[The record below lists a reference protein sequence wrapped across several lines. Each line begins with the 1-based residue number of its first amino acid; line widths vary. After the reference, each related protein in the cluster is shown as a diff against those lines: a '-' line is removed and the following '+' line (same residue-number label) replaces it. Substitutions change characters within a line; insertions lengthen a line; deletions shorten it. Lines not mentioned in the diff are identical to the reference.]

1 MSSDLKSISESLIR
15 LEQAI
20 HAWHVDPDT
29 MEPRPDVTEET
40 IRTAVRNFG
49 MMQVPEAT
57 DAQLDLV
64 ARRLMATL
72 FAIVDTGVPVRSE
85 DYVPWLDEAKSAIT
99 WTRWRAYKKLL
110 AKKKRSSD
118 VLNKLDKL
126 TDEILDLVG
135 NPLQNGIWARKGL
148 LIGDVQSGKTQN
160 YLALINKAADAGYRL
175 IVVLA
180 GNTEYLRQQTQ
191 ERIDEGFIGRDT
203 QVLAFNGTVATGRK
217 STIGVGLI
225 DEKVLSTQSL
235 TTMAMDFLEA
245 TRRGI
250 AIRVTKNSN
259 EPYVF
264 VVKKNKFVLEALAQ
278 WAKNLDADK
287 PKVEVPLLLLDDESD
302 YASVNTNNEGDD
314 PTAINSSIRTLLNRF
329 ERSSY
334 LAVTATPF
342 ANIFIDSESEM
353 SVKPDDASVLADS
366 AESDEETVADLF
378 PEHYIYGLE
387 APSTYVGIS
396 KVFGTIDEPV
406 DTILRPI
413 DDASAWLPTN
423 HKNGQAVVDLPTSLS
438 ASIRTYL
445 IVNAILD
452 LNGSASFKRSMLV
465 NVSRFKSVQSL
476 VGNLIATELAI
487 YKDALEIHGATY
499 LEGVPNN
506 VIDSLR
512 ETFDSEYQECGY
524 TWHDVAE
531 ILHVSTALISVKV
544 YNSDP
549 DRLGVDI
556 EFDPRVPSRQI
567 AVGGDLLSRGLT
579 LDNLVVSYFHRSV
592 RAADTMMQMA
602 RWFGYRDGYEE
613 LCRLWIST
621 ETADNYRYVGEA
633 VDELRRE
640 LRLMKDT
647 GRTPREFGLAVRESP
662 EALLITAR
670 NKSRSAISA
679 YKTVDLRG
687 QRLETTRLTNDIA
700 KQKSNLAAV
709 RRFATELDINGA
721 IRTDSYKWP
730 RYEGV
735 SRDSVA
741 DLLSRFHPSDSDP
754 YFSDDVLVDMIR
766 HSTHPRFSIWDVVFV
781 EGQQSTNANDN
792 ERLLVGPVDLV
803 MPRRTI
809 TRRLFG
815 TGSTRRTKTMDS
827 GEWLV
832 SDKSSRLA
840 GRTDLQSMFPKEAV
854 EDILDRKLNRSVALA
869 EDYFYEYLERPILF
883 VYALAPQLT
892 VVNRTHYRDP
902 LTKKRTTTVTREE
915 PQVVDELEAI
925 IGLKI
930 TLPKPAD
937 QDTRDDSGKAKYL
950 LNKVAQR
957 YGFLNIETWGV

>member
-1 MSSDLKSISESLIR
+1 
-15 LEQAI
+15 
-20 HAWHVDPDT
+20 
-29 MEPRPDVTEET
+29 
-40 IRTAVRNFG
+40 
-49 MMQVPEAT
+49 MQVPEAT
-57 DAQLDLV
+57 EAQLDLV

-72 FAIVDTGVPVRSE
+72 FAIVDTGVPVAN
-85 DYVPWLDEAKSAIT
+85 DDFIPWLDEAKPAIT

-135 NPLQNGIWARKGL
+135 NPLQDGIWARRGL

-314 PTAINSSIRTLLNRF
+314 PTAINSAIRSLLNRF

-353 SVKPDDASVLADS
+353 MVKTDETSASKPVS
-366 AESDEETVADLF
+366 ESDRETVADLF
-378 PEHYIYGLE
+378 PEDYIYGLE
-387 APSTYVGIS
+387 APSTYVGITRI
-396 KVFGTIDEPV
+396 FGTIDEPV
-406 DTILRPI
+406 DTILRPL
-413 DDASAWLPTN
+413 DDASAWMPTN
-423 HKNGQAVVDLPTSLS
+423 HKNGYAVTELPASLS
-438 ASIRTYL
+438 ASIRAYL
-445 IVNAILD
+445 VVNAILD

-465 NVSRFKSVQSL
+465 NVSRFKNVQSL
-476 VGNLIATELAI
+476 VGNLIATELSLF
-487 YKDALEIHGATY
+487 KDALEIHGETY
-499 LEGVPNN
+499 LMGVPNN
-506 VIDSLR
+506 VIESLR
-512 ETFDSEYQECGY
+512 RTFDSEYQGCGY
-524 TWHDVAE
+524 TWREVAE
-531 ILHVSTALISVKV
+531 VLHASAALISVKV

-556 EFDPRVPSRQI
+556 EFDPSIPSRQI

-640 LRLMKDT
+640 LKLMKAT

-687 QRLETTRLTNDIA
+687 QRLETTRLTDDIA
-700 KQKSNLAAV
+700 KQKTNLEAV
-709 RRFATELDINGA
+709 RRFADTLSNNGA
-721 IRTDSYKWP
+721 MENNAYKWP
-730 RYEGV
+730 RYENV
-735 SRDSVA
+735 NRDSVA
-741 DLLSRFHPSDSDP
+741 DLLSKFHPSESDP
-754 YFSDDVLVDMIR
+754 YFSDDVLVDMIK
-766 HSTHPRFSIWDVVFV
+766 HSTHPQFSTWDVVFV
-781 EGQQSTNANDN
+781 QGQQTKDVPPNVELNI
-792 ERLLVGPVDLV
+792 GPVDLL

-815 TGSTRRTKTMDS
+815 SGSARRTKLMDT

-840 GRTDLQSMFPKEAV
+840 GRTDLQSMIPKEAV
-854 EDILDRKLNRSVALA
+854 EEILEKRVNKSTALA
-869 EDYFYEYLERPILF
+869 EDHFYGYIQRPILF
-883 VYALAPQLT
+883 IYAMVPQLT
-892 VVNRTHYRDP
+892 VISRLRKKDP
-902 LTKKRTTTVTREE
+902 ETKKWTTSINRED
-915 PQVVDELEAI
+915 PQIVEGLEAI
-925 IGLKI
+925 VGLKI
-930 TLPKPAD
+930 ALPKPKD
-937 QDTRDDSGKAKYL
+937 QDNDDPSGKGKYL

-957 YGFLNIETWGV
+957 YGFLNIEAWGV